1 MNTVGKILVIL
12 NFIFA
17 MAVGGFLVFDFALRT
32 QWKERYHALNT
43 EANALKQ
50 SRDVT
55 ESMMAK
61 VTADYRQVK
70 EELEKEKQKQKD
82 LEVAKIAKE
91 LEFDTRMNE
100 MKAQLDDKGLSE
112 TQAKELAKRLAGEV
126 DILKVTIRDR
136 EGSIVGLEQKVREIR
151 TAVATFEA
159 LARTRQI
166 QNENL
171 LQQVRDLTKEVA
183 RLEAGITSDRAP
195 TSVSNPNEARPPVL
209 MLNGKI
215 ERVEGQFVQ
224 LSLGTDQGLKENN
237 TLEVYRL
244 YPSPKY
250 LGMIRVIDAK
260 AHSSVARLV
269 LTSTATPPVL
279 REGDLVTSKLSK

>member
-12 NFIFA
+12 NFLFA

-32 QWKERYHALNT
+32 QWKERFHALNA
-43 EANALKQ
+43 EAKALAD

-55 ESMMAK
+55 EKMMQK
-61 VTADYRQVK
+61 VLKDY
-70 EELEKEKQKQKD
+70 ELKQKALDDANQKLKD
-82 LEVAKIAKE
+82 QEVAKIARE
-91 LEFDTRMNE
+91 SEFDTRMNE
-100 MKAQLDDKGLSE
+100 LNAALADKSITV
-112 TQAKELAKRLAGEV
+112 TQAQELAKRLTNEIDV
-126 DILKVTIRDR
+126 LKITIRDR
-136 EGSIVGLEQKVREIR
+136 EGAIVNLERKVQEIR
-151 TAVATFEA
+151 VAATNFETM
-159 LARTRQI
+159 ARTRQI

-171 LQQVRDLTKEVA
+171 LEQVRNLSKEVA
-183 RLEAGITSDRAP
+183 RLEAGIGSERATSI
-195 TSVSNPNEARPPVL
+195 SNPNEARPPVL

-244 YPSPKY
+244 SPSPKY

-269 LTSTATPPVL
+269 LTSAATQPQL
-279 REGDLVTSKLSK
+279 REGDLVTSKLTK